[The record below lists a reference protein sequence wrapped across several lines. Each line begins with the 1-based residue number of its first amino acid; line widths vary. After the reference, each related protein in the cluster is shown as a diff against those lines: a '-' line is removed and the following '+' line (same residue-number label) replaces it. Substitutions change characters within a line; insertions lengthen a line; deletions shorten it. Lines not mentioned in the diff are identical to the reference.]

1 MVSNME
7 VRMEYRCVSEFLYM
21 EKKSPNDIHQH
32 LANVYGD
39 QPVDVSTV
47 RWWVVLFSSS
57 NSDSRSPQL
66 MQIFLSMACRL
77 LIIVGENAQLMMVI
91 VLKNDVL

>member
-1 MVSNME
+1 MSAERQSDSMVSNME

-47 RWWVVLFSSS
+47 RWWVVRFSSGDS
-57 NSDSRSPQL
+57 NSGSPPL
-66 MQIFLSMACRL
+66 VQIFMSTACRL
-77 LIIVGENAQLMMVI
+77 LFTAGGNS
-91 VLKNDVL
+91 

>member
-1 MVSNME
+1 ME
-7 VRMEYRCVSEFLYM
+7 VHMKQRCVTEFLRMEKNALL
-21 EKKSPNDIHQH
+21 DIHRH
-32 LANVYGD
+32 LLNVYED

-47 RWWVVLFSSS
+47 RWWVELFSSS
-57 NSDSRSPQL
+57 NSYSGSPQL

-91 VLKNDVL
+91 VLKNNVL